1 VSRRRLDP
9 RSVAVIEA
17 PPLEMLYIS
26 SVTKLEIRFG
36 IELVADRG
44 GLPISNPEPSTGGLN

>member
-1 VSRRRLDP
+1 
-9 RSVAVIEA
+9 
-17 PPLEMLYIS
+17 
-26 SVTKLEIRFG
+26 LEIRFG